1 MGVQSLAPPI
11 ISLNNYY
18 ITLTLTIEKRLPF
31 DFYHHYENHTNH
43 LTQFISDKTHF
54 NKFLWWKLWN
64 SENKLRALV
73 FDAILWGNSP
83 YKKGWPLV
91 LVHCTMKRSA
101 NKDDDGKKTHGRVR
115 RGGNLHVIT
124 ANGGSFPA
132 SMSLKPYY
140 EASPK
145 WPHTIF
151 GIEDLIKVPSYW
163 PFFTKMEVIH
173 IFWRNCSIKCRKNTL
188 FFRVLPGISIRK
200 SSVTTSRS
208 SNKIYTLLLL
218 SETVVLLVKNV
229 ASTLLDKVRKRQ

>member
-1 MGVQSLAPPI
+1 MEI
-11 ISLNNYY
+11 EENIWLNLPLL
-18 ITLTLTIEKRLPF
+18 ILTPTSFF
-31 DFYHHYENHTNH
+31 DEINEILKKAVHSF
-43 LTQFISDKTHF
+43 
-54 NKFLWWKLWN
+54 
-64 SENKLRALV
+64 

-101 NKDDDGKKTHGRVR
+101 NKDDDGKKPHGRVR

-140 EASPK
+140 EASLKMTSHYFWNWRPNQSA
-145 WPHTIF
+145 
-151 GIEDLIKVPSYW
+151 LLLA
-163 PFFTKMEVIH
+163 FFHKDGGHVD
-173 IFWRNCSIKCRKNTL
+173 FLKKNCSIRCRKIP
-188 FFRVLPGISIRK
+188 FFFEFSLCALILICK

-208 SNKIYTLLLL
+208 SNKIYTLLLQ

>member
-1 MGVQSLAPPI
+1 MA
-11 ISLNNYY
+11 
-18 ITLTLTIEKRLPF
+18 
-31 DFYHHYENHTNH
+31 
-43 LTQFISDKTHF
+43 
-54 NKFLWWKLWN
+54 
-64 SENKLRALV
+64 
-73 FDAILWGNSP
+73 
-83 YKKGWPLV
+83 
-91 LVHCTMKRSA
+91 
-101 NKDDDGKKTHGRVR
+101 KKTHGRVR

-173 IFWRNCSIKCRKNTL
+173 IFLKKL
-188 FFRVLPGISIRK
+188 FDKMSKKYPFFPSPSWVSIRK

-229 ASTLLDKVRKRQ
+229 ASTLLDKVLKRQ

>member
-1 MGVQSLAPPI
+1 MKI
-11 ISLNNYY
+11 IEIIWLKLLLVNLISTSFFGENYDNLNKS
-18 ITLTLTIEKRLPF
+18 IERYF
-31 DFYHHYENHTNH
+31 FH
-43 LTQFISDKTHF
+43 
-54 NKFLWWKLWN
+54 
-64 SENKLRALV
+64 
-73 FDAILWGNSP
+73 AIFWGNSP

-163 PFFTKMEVIH
+163 PFFSKMEVIH
-173 IFWRNCSIKCRKNTL
+173 NFWRNCSIKCRKNTL
-188 FFRVLPGISIRK
+188 FFRVLPGSLF
-200 SSVTTSRS
+200 V
-208 SNKIYTLLLL
+208 NP
-218 SETVVLLVKNV
+218 V
-229 ASTLLDKVRKRQ
+229 